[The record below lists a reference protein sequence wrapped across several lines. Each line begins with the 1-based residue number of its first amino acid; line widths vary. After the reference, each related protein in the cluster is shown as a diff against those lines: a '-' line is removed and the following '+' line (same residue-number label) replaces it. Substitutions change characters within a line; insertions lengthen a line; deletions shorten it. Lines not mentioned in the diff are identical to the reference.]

1 MILNEN
7 LHFERGSLNREY
19 KKGDDMNLLVL
30 LGSPRKG
37 GNSETLARRVAEV
50 VQQGGGNIDYRR
62 LNDLNIRPC
71 QACGGCE
78 KTGSCVIKDD
88 MTEIY
93 AAADAAD
100 RILLVSPVYFYALS
114 AQCKLCGDRFQ
125 ARWSRKYLQKERFRQ
140 GEGRKGYLL
149 STSATKGP
157 KIFDCSI
164 LTARYI
170 FDAMDVQYG
179 GEFLVKGVDT
189 RKAILELPDE
199 LAKAEQFGKDMLTGR
214 A

>member
-1 MILNEN
+1 MGETIM
-7 LHFERGSLNREY
+7 
-19 KKGDDMNLLVL
+19 KLLVL

-37 GNSETLARRVAEV
+37 GNSETLARKVAEAV
-50 VQQGGGNIDYRR
+50 EQSNGTVEYIR
-62 LNDLNIRPC
+62 LNDLSLRPC
-71 QACGGCE
+71 QGCGGCE
-78 KTGSCVIKDD
+78 KTGNCVIKDD
-88 MTEIY
+88 MTGIY
-93 AAADAAD
+93 QAVDAAD

-114 AQCKLCGDRFQ
+114 AQCKICGDRFQ
-125 ARWSRKYLQKERFRQ
+125 ARWSRKYLLKERFRQ

-157 KIFDCSI
+157 KIFECSI

-179 GEFLVKGVDT
+179 GEFLMKGVDH
-189 RKAILELPDE
+189 RKAVLAFPDE
-199 LAKAEQFGKDMLTGR
+199 LAKAEKFGKDMVAGR